1 LKTVAPKPF
10 DALPLFADDAAIGNA
25 LLGPRRSR
33 EWREIA
39 ALLES
44 RGLPKMDP
52 LMGGR
57 YVPAIKAFFDR
68 EYGITG
74 TPPIAPDGVEDLGA
88 WKRKKRQAKV

>member
-1 LKTVAPKPF
+1 VKTGTPKTI
-10 DALPLFADDAAIGNA
+10 DGLPLFADDAAIGNA
-25 LLGPRRSR
+25 VLGPRRSD

-39 ALLES
+39 ALLEN

-68 EYGITG
+68 EYGIAG
-74 TPPIAPDGVEDLGA
+74 TPPTAPDGVEDLGA
-88 WKRKKRQAKV
+88 WKRKRQAKA

>member
-1 LKTVAPKPF
+1 LKTVASKPF
-10 DALPLFADDAAIGNA
+10 DTLPLFADDLAIGNA

-68 EYGITG
+68 EYGIAG
-74 TPPIAPDGVEDLGA
+74 TPPTAPDGVEDLGA
-88 WKRKKRQAKV
+88 WKRKRQAKV

>member
-1 LKTVAPKPF
+1 MKPVVSKPF
-10 DALPLFADDAAIGNA
+10 DALPLFADDSAIGTA
-25 LLGPRRSR
+25 LLGSRRSR

-68 EYGITG
+68 EYGIAG
-74 TPPIAPDGVEDLGA
+74 APPIAPDGVEDLGA
-88 WKRKKRQAKV
+88 WKRKRQAKV

>member
-1 LKTVAPKPF
+1 MKTVASKPF
-10 DALPLFADDAAIGNA
+10 HALPLFADDSAIGNA

-68 EYGITG
+68 EYGIAG
-74 TPPIAPDGVEDLGA
+74 TPPTAPDGVEDLGA
-88 WKRKKRQAKV
+88 WKRKRQAKV

>member
-1 LKTVAPKPF
+1 MKNGTPKTI
-10 DALPLFADDAAIGNA
+10 DALPLFADDATLGTA
-25 LLGPRRSR
+25 LLGSHRSR

-68 EYGITG
+68 EYGIAD
-74 TPPIAPDGVEDLGA
+74 TPPTAPDGVEDLGA
-88 WKRKKRQAKV
+88 WKRKRQAKV